1 MQAKIPYV
9 PLLVADG
16 SAEENIRAWWLL
28 RTFLV
33 RSFGILQSH
42 LTISLS
48 MMILVSTPPGVALL
62 PVLAECAGATG
73 CAPRELRDDT
83 LVHTRYLT
91 TALDLSRAALAL
103 LAYVVVYGILDR
115 LQFDDPQHYI
125 MQAGP
130 CALLLSRWDLADGGD
145 FTSHSLSLSL
155 SSFLSR
161 FLFWSVCL
169 TRASSRF
176 CSPSFSPK

>member
-73 CAPRELRDDT
+73 CAPRELRND
-83 LVHTRYLT
+83 
-91 TALDLSRAALAL
+91 
-103 LAYVVVYGILDR
+103 
-115 LQFDDPQHYI
+115 
-125 MQAGP
+125 
-130 CALLLSRWDLADGGD
+130 
-145 FTSHSLSLSL
+145 
-155 SSFLSR
+155 
-161 FLFWSVCL
+161 
-169 TRASSRF
+169 TRAHALSDNRLGFVSCSAGALGLCGGLRHSR
-176 CSPSFSPK
+176 SAAV